1 MVRPGTVGMTNLYG
15 RRVAGTDDLTLPVGP
30 AEGFRVSDVLPD
42 CGHERALKGPW
53 SCMIMLPP
61 GRARLLAGAG
71 ECDVPLGVG
80 DIRADGDVS
89 HAAAAAAVHH
99 DGAGA
104 CLGRGEQVPGPDACL
119 D

>member
-1 MVRPGTVGMTNLYG
+1 MTNLYG
-15 RRVAGTDDLTLPVGP
+15 RWVAGTDDQTYRLARLKDS
-30 AEGFRVSDVLPD
+30 AVSDVLPD
-42 CGHERALKGPW
+42 CGHGRALKGPW

-104 CLGRGEQVPGPDACL
+104 CLGRGQQVPGPDACL